1 MSELIQDIPVEDHR
15 TKKTKNKPP
24 SRNRSKTVSHK
35 KGDDLNRRKIKAS
48 SDEEGT
54 SNEEQEL

>member
-1 MSELIQDIPVEDHR
+1 MNNE
-15 TKKTKNKPP
+15 PP

-35 KGDDLNRRKIKAS
+35 RGDDLNRRKIKAS

-54 SNEEQEL
+54 SDDEQDSSDDEEGPTTFPTKNQ

>member
-1 MSELIQDIPVEDHR
+1 M
-15 TKKTKNKPP
+15 KNEPP

-35 KGDDLNRRKIKAS
+35 KGEDLNRRKTKAS

-54 SNEEQEL
+54 SNEEQDSSDDEEGPTTFPNKNQ